1 MSPAATWIVRGPRK
15 VRGRWR
21 VRGDF
26 ESVLIGWGTGLVG
39 RLAEL
44 LGCVNLVGPVSAFS
58 DSLALST
65 CASLEGVSGSERG
78 DRAKGMVEARSKNGG
93 RGLGACC
100 YR

>member
-26 ESVLIGWGTGLVG
+26 ELVLIGWGIGLVG
-39 RLAEL
+39 RLEEL
-44 LGCVNLVGPVSAFS
+44 LGCVNLAEPVSAFGV
-58 DSLALST
+58 SLAIST
-65 CASLEGVSGSERG
+65 CASLEGVSGSEG
-78 DRAKGMVEARSKNGG
+78 GGRAEGMVDARSKNGG

-100 YR
+100 YG

>member
-21 VRGDF
+21 VRGDL
-26 ESVLIGWGTGLVG
+26 ESVLMGWGAGLVG
-39 RLAEL
+39 RLEEL
-44 LGCVNLVGPVSAFS
+44 LGCVNLVEPVSAFGV
-58 DSLALST
+58 SLAIST
-65 CASLEGVSGSERG
+65 CGSLEGVGGSEG
-78 DRAKGMVEARSKNGG
+78 GERAKGMVEARSQNGG

>member
-26 ESVLIGWGTGLVG
+26 ESVLMGLGIGLVG
-39 RLAEL
+39 RLEEL
-44 LGCVNLVGPVSAFS
+44 LGCVNLVEPVSV
-58 DSLALST
+58 SLAT
-65 CASLEGVSGSERG
+65 CAISEGVGGSGGGE
-78 DRAKGMVEARSKNGG
+78 RAKGMVEARSKNGG

-100 YR
+100 YK

>member
-26 ESVLIGWGTGLVG
+26 ELALMGWGTGLVG
-39 RLAEL
+39 RLEEL
-44 LGCVNLVGPVSAFS
+44 LGCVNLVETVSAFGV
-58 DSLALST
+58 SLAIST
-65 CASLEGVSGSERG
+65 WANLSGSGGGE
-78 DRAKGMVEARSKNGG
+78 RAKGTVEARSKNGG